1 MESKN
6 YQTWTATLDLR
17 ICGICFRMHGKV
29 YSVMEDID
37 PTPPLHPRCR
47 CVIEALKARLAGTA
61 TMRYRDGADWWLKYN
76 GILPDYYITLKDAK
90 SFGYRPLLG
99 NLADILPG
107 KMITKGI
114 YKNKNGHLPSVSGR
128 IWYEAD
134 INYDGGYRGDERIVY
149 SNDGLVFVTYNHYL
163 TFEEI
168 V

>member
-17 ICGICFRMHGKV
+17 ICGICFMMHGKV
-29 YSVMEDID
+29 YSIDEWID
-37 PTPPLHPRCR
+37 PFPPLHPRCR
-47 CVIEALKARLAGTA
+47 CVIEALKAKLAGTA
-61 TMRYRDGADWWLKYN
+61 TTKHQDGADWWLKQA
-76 GILPDYYITLKDAK
+76 GLLPDYYVTLKEVK
-90 SFGYRPLLG
+90 LSGYRLYLG
-99 NLADILPG
+99 NLADVLPG

-114 YKNKNGHLPSVSGR
+114 YKNRNGHLPSAPGR

-134 INYDGGYRGDERIVY
+134 INYDGGYRGNDRILF

>member
-1 MESKN
+1 M
-6 YQTWTATLDLR
+6 
-17 ICGICFRMHGKV
+17 
-29 YSVMEDID
+29 
-37 PTPPLHPRCR
+37 
-47 CVIEALKARLAGTA
+47 
-61 TMRYRDGADWWLKYN
+61 
-76 GILPDYYITLKDAK
+76 LPDYYVTLQDAK

-114 YKNKNGHLPSVSGR
+114 YKNKNGHLPSASGR

-134 INYDGGYRGDERIVY
+134 INYDGGYRGDERIVF